1 MTEMK
6 NKLNKML
13 YIFAFILVFSV
24 SGCQNREVDENMN
37 TISYEPLSI
46 QEANSVSPN
55 SYDLQMAI
63 EKGLAD
69 KEIYDGDYLEVQAAY
84 MSLLNY
90 YLCENAG
97 LNDYQNDLDT
107 SDFKFPAGEQDVYM
121 KAGSFGRSNIYIR
134 NNIYIER
141 LSSDDLLL
149 LMSNMKNGEVAVND
163 DLIQMVAGTM
173 QEVISVKYDDT
184 DTKFDAVYNIGAFQM
199 DTAPNDALVIAV
211 SYEPEYDE
219 DGNIVNRDTEEEKLN
234 FMASF
239 KEKIET
245 EMSEKLGFTVC
256 VFY

>member
-1 MTEMK
+1 MMEMK
-6 NKLNKML
+6 IKLNKML

-24 SGCQNREVDENMN
+24 SGCRNREFDENMN
-37 TISYEPLSI
+37 TINYEPLSV

-55 SYDLQMAI
+55 PYDLQMSI
-63 EKGLAD
+63 KKGLAE
-69 KEIYDGDYLEVQAAY
+69 KEIYDGDYLEAQAAY

-107 SDFKFPAGEQDVYM
+107 SDFTFPAGEQDVYM

-141 LSSDDLLL
+141 LSSHDLLL
-149 LMSNMKNGEVAVND
+149 LLSNMKNGEVAVKD
-163 DLIQMVAGTM
+163 DLIQMVARTM

-184 DTKFDAVYNIGAFQM
+184 DAKFDAVYNEGTFQT
-199 DTAPNDALVIAV
+199 DTAPNDALVIAI

-219 DGNIVNRDTEEEKLN
+219 NGNIVNRDTEEEKLN

-245 EMSEKLGFTVC
+245 EMSEKLGFPVC

>member
-1 MTEMK
+1 
-6 NKLNKML
+6 
-13 YIFAFILVFSV
+13 
-24 SGCQNREVDENMN
+24 
-37 TISYEPLSI
+37 
-46 QEANSVSPN
+46 
-55 SYDLQMAI
+55 
-63 EKGLAD
+63 
-69 KEIYDGDYLEVQAAY
+69 

-184 DTKFDAVYNIGAFQM
+184 DTKFDAVYNIGAFQT